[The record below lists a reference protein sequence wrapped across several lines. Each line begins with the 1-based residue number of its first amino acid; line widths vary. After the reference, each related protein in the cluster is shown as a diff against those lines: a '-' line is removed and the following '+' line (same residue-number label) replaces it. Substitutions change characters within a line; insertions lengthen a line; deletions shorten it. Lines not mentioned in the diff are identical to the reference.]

1 MFTLKGRTCVFPG
14 ATGMIG
20 RGAVRALVE
29 GGMNVVMVTHNIQTA
44 QELAESLKD
53 APGKCVAM
61 SNENGDISVYGD
73 VFKMFGSIDVII
85 ANSGNLDA
93 VKPILEITREDI
105 QKKVMHQIASA
116 LGMVQKGLPYLEK
129 STAGRVILMAS
140 AGAQDGFQGENFCDS
155 VARGAVITMTY
166 CLAREL
172 ASKGITVNCIARSGL
187 VNDNP
192 PHQRSTFDSESI
204 KPMIPM
210 GRIGTSDE
218 FGAAVA
224 YLASEEAGFVTGQVL
239 NLSGGLHIG

>member
-1 MFTLKGRTCVFPG
+1 MLTLKGRTCVFPG

-29 GGMNVVMVTHNIQTA
+29 GGMNVVMVTHNMQVA
-44 QELAESLKD
+44 EELAESLKGM
-53 APGKCVAM
+53 PGKCIAM
-61 SNENGDISVYGD
+61 SNANGDVAVYGD
-73 VFKMFGSIDVII
+73 VLEMFGSIDVIV

-105 QKKVMHQIASA
+105 QKKVMHQILGT

-129 STAGRVILMAS
+129 SSAGRIILMAS
-140 AGAQDGFQGENFCDS
+140 AGAQNGFQGENFCDS
-155 VARGAVITMTY
+155 VSRGAVITMTY

-187 VNDNP
+187 INDDP
-192 PHQRSTFDSESI
+192 PHQFSSFDSESI
-204 KPMIPM
+204 KSAIPV